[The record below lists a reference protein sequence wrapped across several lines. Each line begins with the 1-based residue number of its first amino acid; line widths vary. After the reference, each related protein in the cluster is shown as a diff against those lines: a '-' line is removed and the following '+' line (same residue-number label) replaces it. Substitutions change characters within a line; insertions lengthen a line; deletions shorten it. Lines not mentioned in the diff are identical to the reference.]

1 MAFILSITCWEIKG
15 WPSMTSLLRAD
26 QIIQTAK
33 GKVVLH
39 GMWGRPGVE
48 EAEVAIN

>member
-1 MAFILSITCWEIKG
+1 
-15 WPSMTSLLRAD
+15 MTSLLQVD

-39 GMWGRPGVE
+39 GMWGKPRVGEV
-48 EAEVAIN
+48 EVAIN